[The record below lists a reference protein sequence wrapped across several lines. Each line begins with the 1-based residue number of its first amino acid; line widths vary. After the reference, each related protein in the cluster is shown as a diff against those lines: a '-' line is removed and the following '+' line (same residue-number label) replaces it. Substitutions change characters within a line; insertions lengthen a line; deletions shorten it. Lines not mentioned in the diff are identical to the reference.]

1 MYKLKR
7 DYNREVIDFCAKQMK
22 KQTIKEFAKQNMS
35 YKDYIVTYPPRRKD
49 GVIDYGYDHAQLL
62 AKRYARLLGLK
73 VENCFKNVGKKE
85 QKTLTKLER
94 MQNAL
99 QSFVPKD
106 GINAEG
112 KKFILIDDVITSGS
126 TINACASLLKRM
138 GAKSVVA
145 VCYAKDI

>member
-1 MYKLKR
+1 M
-7 DYNREVIDFCAKQMK
+7 
-22 KQTIKEFAKQNMS
+22 
-35 YKDYIVTYPPRRKD
+35 
-49 GVIDYGYDHAQLL
+49 
-62 AKRYARLLGLK
+62 
-73 VENCFKNVGKKE
+73 ENCFKNVGKKE

-99 QSFVPKD
+99 QSFIPLD
-106 GINAEG
+106 GINVEG

-145 VCYAKDI
+145 VCFAKDI